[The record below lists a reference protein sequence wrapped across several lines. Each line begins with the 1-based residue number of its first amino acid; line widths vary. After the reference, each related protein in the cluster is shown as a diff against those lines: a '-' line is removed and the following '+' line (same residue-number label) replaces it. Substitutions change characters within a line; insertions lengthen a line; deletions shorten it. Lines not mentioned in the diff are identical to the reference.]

1 MLNARAL
8 VSRAPCFRGEHSI
21 SSRVWSDISRLS
33 QSRSSTTF
41 IRISESRL
49 HTFVLCIYPAGRSL
63 LDSWLKDTMRLSGWK
78 SIVAFLSFALLC
90 AACTPEQNN
99 PNGSK
104 TGGDDSHSDA
114 PAVTVGVDKLSAISV
129 VLKGKA
135 NLPASVAADLKIGFQ
150 YSQSAGILPTNSTT
164 VDAEDADADYYY
176 TTGITGLDP
185 ETTYY
190 FRSLVRQNGVD
201 TYGETQSFTTKE
213 LSSLLATQDATE
225 IEATSVIL
233 NGTLD
238 FTNLSL
244 AYKSIEYGFFW
255 GTSESSQPTKLSV
268 GSIADNTYS
277 ASLHNLSHKTQY
289 WYKAYVKLD
298 DQTFYGEVK
307 TFTTDV
313 IPVESVTLDKTEH
326 SFNTIG
332 NTLAMTATV
341 LPSDATDRGVEWSSD
356 NADVATVDQNGVV
369 TANGNGDAVITVTT
383 KDKGKTAT
391 CAITVVQFV
400 TSISLDQTSLS
411 LYEGEDYT
419 LAATVKPD
427 NAANKLP
434 KWTSSNES
442 VATVNQA
449 GKVTAVS
456 KGTATIK
463 AEAQDG
469 SGKYA
474 SCSLTV
480 KETYTA
486 VAPEAVDLGIV
497 VNGKN
502 IKWGSFNL
510 GATKPEEH
518 GDYFAWGETAPK
530 EDYSLNY
537 KWCNDSL
544 SALTKYNT
552 SSSYG
557 TVDNKTVLDPEDD
570 AAHVA
575 LGGKWR
581 IPTDAEWT
589 ALRNN
594 CTWTWTSNYNG
605 TGVAG
610 RIVTSNVEGY
620 TDKSIFLPAAGFR
633 ENTNLY
639 IARSDGYYGYYWS
652 SSLDTDRPYDAW
664 KECFGPRD
672 LYMDHSHRYVGLSI
686 RPVTE

>member
-99 PNGSK
+99 PDGSK
-104 TGGDDSHSDA
+104 TGGDDSHSNA
-114 PAVTVGVDKLSAISV
+114 PAVTVGVDKLSAISA

-164 VDAEDADADYYY
+164 VDAEDADADYNY

-190 FRSLVRQNGVD
+190 FRSFVRQNGLD
-201 TYGETQSFTTKE
+201 TYGETKSFTTKTLIE
-213 LSSLLATQDATE
+213 TKDASDVEAAKARLNAMLDLTNVNFSGLS
-225 IEATSVIL
+225 
-233 NGTLD
+233 
-238 FTNLSL
+238 
-244 AYKSIEYGFFW
+244 YGFYW
-255 GTSESSQPTKLSV
+255 GTSENSQDNFLS
-268 GSIADNTYS
+268 GGNIADNEFS
-277 ASLHNLSHKTQY
+277 AAMTNLSHKTQY

-332 NTLAMTATV
+332 NTLALMATV

-383 KDKGKTAT
+383 KDQGKTAT
-391 CAITVVQFV
+391 CAITV
-400 TSISLDQTSLS
+400 
-411 LYEGEDYT
+411 YT
-419 LAATVKPD
+419 GF
-427 NAANKLP
+427 
-434 KWTSSNES
+434 S
-442 VATVNQA
+442 
-449 GKVTAVS
+449 
-456 KGTATIK
+456 
-463 AEAQDG
+463 
-469 SGKYA
+469 
-474 SCSLTV
+474 
-480 KETYTA
+480 
-486 VAPEAVDLGIV
+486 APEAVDLGIV
-497 VNGKN
+497 VKGKN
-502 IKWGSFNL
+502 IKWGSCNL
-510 GATKPEEH
+510 GATKPEEY
-518 GDYFAWGETAPK
+518 GDYFAWGETYTNK
-530 EDYSLNY
+530 L
-537 KWCNDSL
+537 
-544 SALTKYNT
+544 KYNWDT
-552 SSSYG
+552 YRLCYYSKGDYHLYKYSNDISYG
-557 TVDNKTVLDPEDD
+557 ALDNKYYLETGPEGDD
-570 AAHVA
+570 AASKL

-581 IPTDAEWT
+581 MPTDEEWGE
-589 ALRNN
+589 LLNR
-594 CTWTWTSNYNG
+594 CTWTWVDNYDG
-605 TGVAG
+605 TGIAG
-610 RIVTSNVEGY
+610 IIVTSKVNGY
-620 TDKSIFLPAAGFR
+620 TDKSIFLPAAGDR
-633 ENTNLY
+633 GVTSGGGEG
-639 IARSDGYYGYYWS
+639 SSGSYWS
-652 SSLDTDRPYDAW
+652 SH
-664 KECFGPRD
+664 
-672 LYMDHSHRYVGLSI
+672 LYYPPPTQAIYLYFTSRGRVSTTHHYRCYGFSV
-686 RPVTE
+686 RPVSE